1 MELKFIKIIDYCAAD
16 VEKINKLYPAFLNRF
31 DIIALEEQLEEI
43 DNYNN
48 KGLKDLLRI
57 LFQNSFSQIESK
69 NEKIITKLKKRKGIQ
84 IIMMRESLM
93 MRKKIK
99 KIMKEIK
106 IIVMMEFLMMKKK
119 KIKVIRI

>member
-1 MELKFIKIIDYCAAD
+1 MQK
-16 VEKINKLYPAFLNRF
+16 KINKLYPAFLNRF

-48 KGLKDLLRI
+48 KRLKDLLRI

-84 IIMMRESLM
+84 IIMMRESIM
-93 MRKKIK
+93 MKKKIK
-99 KIMKEIK
+99 KIMNGFK

-119 KIKVIRI
+119 KI

>member
-31 DIIALEEQLEEI
+31 DIIALEYQLEEI

-93 MRKKIK
+93 MKKKIK
-99 KIMKEIK
+99 KIMNGFK
-106 IIVMMEFLMMKKK
+106 IIMMMEFLMMKKK
-119 KIKVIRI
+119 KIKTIRI